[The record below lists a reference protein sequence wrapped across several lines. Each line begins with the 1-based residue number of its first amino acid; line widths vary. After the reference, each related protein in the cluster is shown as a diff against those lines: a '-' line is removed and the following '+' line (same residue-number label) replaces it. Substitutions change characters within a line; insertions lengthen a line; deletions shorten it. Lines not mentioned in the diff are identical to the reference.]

1 MPLLVKARSFLR
13 NVLLARRVES
23 ELDEEVRSHL
33 EMLTEENVRA
43 GMPPQEA
50 RRAAR
55 IEIGGVDQLKEQ
67 VHQIQTGNWLHSIA
81 SDCRYGIRQLRKNP
95 GFAAVAIL
103 TLAIGIGANTALFS
117 VVNGVLLN
125 PLPYPHPEELVSLSQ
140 KLPPFGQFAISYPD
154 FLDWARMNHT
164 FQALAAYRQHNLNLT
179 GSGEAQRVKATQ
191 VSASFFPLL
200 GVNPLV
206 GRNFSPDEDRRGAGH
221 VVMLSASLWRSKFAA
236 SRALLGKTLTL
247 DGEAYTVIGVVP
259 ENFYFCCETT
269 NFRLGDV
276 YVPIGSWEVPWIQD
290 RGAHPGIFAVGRLRP
305 GMTLEQARA
314 DADQIAHNLAAA
326 YPDSDKNVGI
336 VLTPLK
342 QAMVGNSRQMLLL
355 LLAAVALV
363 FLIACVN
370 VANLLLARST
380 GRVQEFGVRTALG
393 ATRGRL
399 VRQLLVESA
408 LLAVT
413 GGSMGLLLAA
423 WGTRAGLAA
432 LPEAIPRANEV
443 RLDAHVLLF
452 TLLAS
457 VIAALLFGLTPVLKI
472 SGATV
477 HTSLKQ
483 RQRWASGSQ
492 HRNQRTFAAAEI
504 SLAVVLLCAA
514 GLTIRSLANLWSVNP
529 GFEPRNVLAF
539 NVALPAS
546 LGKGTPV
553 QIRAYLNRLSEAIA
567 SIPGVMTAAQTA
579 GALPMAGD
587 NEVGFWIEGQAR
599 PSTTSEMP
607 DAMNYFVGPG
617 YLKAMDI
624 RLLQGRFITAEDSI
638 HSRPVAVI
646 DDRFEH
652 KYFPRRSPLGEH
664 IHLAGLDDPFEIVGV
679 VGHVNQRGLDENE
692 RSAFVQLYNSTD
704 QIPDKFIKAMAKSA
718 GFVVR
723 TQASND
729 GIINAIR
736 GTVGKMNDQQV
747 AYDFEWMEEIIS
759 GSLGARRFTM
769 LLLAAF
775 AMLALLLATIGVY
788 GVFSYVVGQRTQ
800 EIGIRMALG
809 AERGN
814 VVLMI
819 LGEAGKIAT
828 LGVGVGLL
836 ASLGFS
842 QLIASMLFRVTS
854 YDAVTLV
861 SVAIILSAV
870 ALLACYIPARRASHV
885 DPMRALRYE

>member
-1 MPLLVKARSFLR
+1 MPLLVKTRSFVR
-13 NVLLARRVES
+13 NILLARRVES
-23 ELDEEVRSHL
+23 ELDEEVRAHL
-33 EMLTEENVRA
+33 EMLTEENIRA
-43 GMPPQEA
+43 GMPASEA

-55 IEIGGVDQLKEQ
+55 IELGGIDQLKEQ
-67 VHQIQTGNWLHSIA
+67 VHQVQTGNWLQSIA
-81 SDCRYGIRQLRKNP
+81 SDCRYGVRQLRKNP

-140 KLPPFGQFAISYPD
+140 KLPPFEQFAISYPD

-164 FQALAAYRQHNLNLT
+164 FQALAAYRQHNFNLT
-179 GSGEAQRVKATQ
+179 GSGAAQRVKATQ

-200 GVNPLV
+200 SVNPLI
-206 GRNFSPDEDRRGAGH
+206 GRSFSPDEDRRGAAH
-221 VVMLSASLWRSKFAA
+221 VVMLSAALWKSKFAA
-236 SRALLGKTLTL
+236 SPAILGKTLTL

-276 YVPIGSWEVPWIQD
+276 YVPLGSWEVPWMQD

-305 GMTLEQARA
+305 GTTLEQAHA
-314 DADQIAHNLAAA
+314 DTDQIAHNLAAT

-342 QAMVGNSRQMLLL
+342 QAMVGNSRRMLLL
-355 LLAAVALV
+355 LLAAVGLV

-380 GRVQEFGVRTALG
+380 GRVQEFAVRTALG

-399 VRQLLVESA
+399 VRQLLIESA
-408 LLAVT
+408 LLALT
-413 GGSMGLLLAA
+413 GGSIGLLLAA
-423 WGTRAGLAA
+423 WGMRAGLAA

-452 TLLAS
+452 TLIVS

-477 HTSLKQ
+477 HNALNE

-492 HRNQRTFAAAEI
+492 YRSQRTFVAAEI

-514 GLTIRSLANLWSVNP
+514 GLTIRSLENLWSVNP
-529 GFEPRNVLAF
+529 GFDPRNVLAF

-546 LGKGTPV
+546 LAKGTPV
-553 QIRAYLNRLSEAIA
+553 EIRAYLNRLTDAIA
-567 SIPGVMTAAQTA
+567 SIPGLTAAGQTA

-587 NEVGFWIEGQAR
+587 NEVGFWIDGRAR
-599 PSTTSEMP
+599 PSTESEMP
-607 DAMNYFVGPG
+607 NAMNYFVGPG
-617 YLKAMDI
+617 YLKAMGI
-624 RLLQGRFITAEDSI
+624 RLLQGRFITADDNI
-638 HSRPVAVI
+638 HSHPVAVI
-646 DDRFEH
+646 DDRFER
-652 KYFPRRSPLGEH
+652 KYFPNRNPLGEH
-664 IHLAGLDDPFEIVGV
+664 IHLAGLDSPFEIVGV
-679 VGHVNQRGLDENE
+679 VGHVSQSGLDENE
-692 RSAFVQLYNSTD
+692 RAAFVQLYNSVD
-704 QIPDKFIKAMAKSA
+704 QIPDKFITAMAKSA

-723 TQASND
+723 TQASNN
-729 GIINAIR
+729 GIISEIR
-736 GTVGKMNDQQV
+736 QTVGKVSDQQV
-747 AYDFEWMEEIIS
+747 GYDFEWMEEIIS

-769 LLLAAF
+769 LLLSAF

-809 AERGN
+809 AERRN

-819 LGEAGKIAT
+819 LGEAGRIAA
-828 LGVGVGLL
+828 LGVVGGLL

-885 DPMRALRYE
+885 DPMTALRCE